1 MSVTPNDRVAIAA
14 HLHVLLRRR
23 TGRVTDTEW
32 MAINAEYAQA
42 MIRFARERAI
52 SEKAPELEEW
62 ALRLERAWAAPI
74 EQARQSFVDAA
85 MRTVS
90 LRVNPD
96 TGLAAPAPAAAA
108 PRPGAP
114 GAPVSPAP
122 PGAPKPGGP
131 PPPPPAGGGRYIG
144 GLR

>member
-52 SEKAPELEEW
+52 SDKAPELEEW

-96 TGLAAPAPAAAA
+96 TGLAAPAPA
-108 PRPGAP
+108 PSRPGAP
-114 GAPVSPAP
+114 GAPAA

>member
-96 TGLAAPAPAAAA
+96 TGLAAPAP
-108 PRPGAP
+108 
-114 GAPVSPAP
+114 VSPAS